1 MKPANVLA
9 WAAAITV
16 STFAVSITIAD
27 ESADRKVMI
36 EKAVGFLKTVGQSE
50 NGSFSS
56 KTGPGVTGLV
66 TAGLLSVGL
75 PDTDPLV
82 HLNPVT
88 QITKLALPSWPFPK

>member
-36 EKAVGFLKTVGQSE
+36 EKAVGFLKTVGQS
-50 NGSFSS
+50 
-56 KTGPGVTGLV
+56 
-66 TAGLLSVGL
+66 
-75 PDTDPLV
+75 
-82 HLNPVT
+82 
-88 QITKLALPSWPFPK
+88 